1 MSELHNFN
9 KFKMLKSFTR
19 LNKFLTK
26 TNIRLIPIARKNCS
40 SEWGDMQIITDKI
53 LEKHEA

>member
-1 MSELHNFN
+1 MSELPNFN

-19 LNKFLTK
+19 LNKFL

-53 LEKHEA
+53 LEKHKASL